1 MDAISLEKKSKE
13 AVVESLKDAADAPA
27 GAGELARK
35 LATREI
41 IASVAAAQPPSH
53 CVIAICKGLMA
64 GMLLLEK
71 DLPLPALAILNQMGV
86 VAEATH
92 QDPAELMTWAMEGI
106 APVAKLAGE
115 AARFAVQEA
124 IATSF
129 MGAGEIFSKACETA
143 GA

>member
-1 MDAISLEKKSKE
+1 MDALSLEKKSKE
-13 AVVESLKDAADAPA
+13 AVVETLKNSEDAPA
-27 GAGELARK
+27 AAGELARR

-41 IASVAAAQPPSH
+41 IAGVAAAQPPRE
-53 CVIAICKGLMA
+53 CVIAVCKGLMA

-71 DLPLPALAILNQMGV
+71 DLPNTALAILNQMAV
-86 VAEATH
+86 VAEETN
-92 QDPAELMTWAMEGI
+92 QDPAEVMTWAMEGI

-115 AARFAVQEA
+115 AARFAVQDA